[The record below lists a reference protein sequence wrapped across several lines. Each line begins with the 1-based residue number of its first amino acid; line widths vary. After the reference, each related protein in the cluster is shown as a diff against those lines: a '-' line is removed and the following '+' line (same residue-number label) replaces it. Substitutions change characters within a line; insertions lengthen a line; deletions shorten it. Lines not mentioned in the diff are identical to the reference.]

1 MVLNPHVMRKAQDQ
15 LDEVVGRERLPEYSD
30 MGNLPYIT
38 AIIKELLR
46 WNPPAPLGA
55 AKRVIQ
61 DDTYNGYFIP
71 AGTMVMENI
80 WCVHVRL

>member
-30 MGNLPYIT
+30 MENLPYIT

-46 WNPPAPLGA
+46 WNPPAPLGVGKLA
-55 AKRVIQ
+55 IQ
-61 DDTYNGYFIP
+61 DDTHDGYFIP
-71 AGTMVMENI
+71 AGAMVIENI
-80 WCVHVRL
+80 WYARV